1 MLLPLFCT
9 IVNSATP
16 PHKRQETAFPATNIP
31 KTNKFV
37 IIPNVKTEQEK
48 TE

>member
-16 PHKRQETAFPATNIP
+16 LHKRQETAFPATNIP
-31 KTNKFV
+31 KTNKFRHYT
-37 IIPNVKTEQEK
+37 KRQD
-48 TE
+48 